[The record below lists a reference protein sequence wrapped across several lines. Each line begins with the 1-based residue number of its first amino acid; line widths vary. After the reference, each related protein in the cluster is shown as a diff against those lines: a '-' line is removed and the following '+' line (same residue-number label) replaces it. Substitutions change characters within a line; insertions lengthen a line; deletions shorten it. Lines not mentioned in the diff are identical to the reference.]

1 MHFYAVRA
9 YAANLDVHGKSAEA
23 LIEMRRALPLSK
35 SLANRCRAAIK
46 QQCRKADIAVQFG
59 GDEFA
64 VTFDGLNTNE
74 AARVLDRVQTTLRS
88 QSAIE
93 LVALNPM
100 VSIGIAETSEAI
112 LIEALIARADEA
124 L

>member
-46 QQCRKADIAVQFG
+46 QQCRKTDIAVQFG
-59 GDEFA
+59 GEFA
-64 VTFDGLNTNE
+64 VIFDGLNTNE